1 MSACPPLPVLEQ
13 DIKLR
18 TSVLYIQAALK
29 YFQVTIQRHG
39 RTFPWAF
46 GHTNGSGQDFVHG
59 RTTRNVYDL
68 VRSVVTP
75 RSITCNPCT
84 FQTPIK
90 KNQPTSSYT
99 TVANL
104 SYASAVANISLKF
117 SKSVALSKI
126 INLKKGKHLI
136 SFNFELN

>member
-29 YFQVTIQRHG
+29 YFQVTILRHG
-39 RTFPWAF
+39 RTFPWSF
-46 GHTNGSGQDFVHG
+46 GHTNGSGQNFVHG

-90 KNQPTSSYT
+90 KLTDLIIYNRSES
-99 TVANL
+99 V
-104 SYASAVANISLKF
+104 VRF
-117 SKSVALSKI
+117 SRSEYV
-126 INLKKGKHLI
+126 
-136 SFNFELN
+136 FEVLEKCWLLPK